1 MQNANGMISICKKK
15 KKERECNEFDK
26 ASLFTTMI
34 FLKHQAKT
42 NVLLSFFGCSHLFR
56 FALTCSVKA
65 NVI

>member
-42 NVLLSFFGCSHLFR
+42 NVLLSFFMVALIY
-56 FALTCSVKA
+56 FALPLLVL
-65 NVI
+65 